1 MTGAISAL
9 RRTVTE
15 NWRPAGK
22 RAGAVGL
29 GVGMVAVG
37 AAAGAAAQHLTG
49 GYTTRRR
56 ARDELDA
63 AAPFGALR
71 GRPHTVYAD
80 DGTEL
85 YAEVDPADAPPA
97 EASPATPEAAPASD
111 PTGGA
116 PLTVVFC
123 HGYTLNQDA
132 WHFQRA
138 ALRGAVR
145 MVFFDQRSHGRSGR
159 GTVGAAGFLPLARDL
174 RAVLDELAAD
184 GPVVLVGHSMGGMT
198 VLAFAAEYPELFRR
212 RVAGVALCSSTAGQ
226 WATSPLG
233 LPAPAGRLVHRTAPG
248 LLRTLGRQAGLAEW
262 GRRRSADVIAPFVK
276 RYSFASGVDP
286 VVARFAERMIE
297 ATPLDV
303 IAEFLPSFYAH
314 DTAGALP
321 LLDTVETLLVHGDS
335 DLLVPP
341 EHAAAIAT
349 AVPQARLALVHR
361 AGHLVLLEHP
371 ELVTGHIAA
380 LLARVAARLG
390 RVVPP
395 GLEELAQP
403 RPRTAAESGADAAT
417 QENGTDD

>member
-29 GVGMVAVG
+29 GVGMVAAG

-63 AAPFGALR
+63 AAPFGTLR
-71 GRPHTVYAD
+71 GHPRTVYAD

-97 EASPATPEAAPASD
+97 EAGPAASASD
-111 PTGGA
+111 PACAA

-159 GTVGAAGFLPLARDL
+159 GTVGAAGFRPLGLDL

-276 RYSFASGVDP
+276 RYSFASAVDP

-297 ATPLDV
+297 ATPLNV
-303 IAEFLPSFYAH
+303 IAEFLPAFYAH

-321 LLDTVETLLVHGDS
+321 LLDDVETVLVHGDS

-349 AVPQARLALVHR
+349 AVPRARLALVHR

-380 LLARVAARLG
+380 LLARVTTRLE

-395 GLEELAQP
+395 GLEELARS
-403 RPRTAAESGADAAT
+403 RPRSAAGPEQDTAT
-417 QENGTDD
+417 QENGTDG